1 MVNLISKISKG
12 TRMDQIYLPKVRPP
26 GFAVGDFV
34 EIAPTKRKKRSF
46 YTYNVGYLEPIKSLI
61 KDEIF
66 DYFKEID
73 NVIITSSFLEK
84 GFEFND
90 VDVILINGTKT
101 NKNWEKY
108 FKNKLGINT
117 HFTCLDRKSLMK
129 GLKTDPLFQMM
140 LSKYIAKKRE
150 IFKVKNELNYK
161 LLDLYLLKSKTLLNS
176 FDILTGK
183 EKYNLTRNLIAIR
196 LFLERKR
203 LSKELVDKEIERV
216 LGKSTV
222 NKLKENIIKKSK
234 FLKKFKEVYYQT
246 FNKIMA
252 GLKNES
258 KQK

>member
-12 TRMDQIYLPKVRPP
+12 SRMDQIYLPKVRPP

-34 EIAPTKRKKRSF
+34 EIVPTKRKKRNF

-73 NVIITSSFLEK
+73 NVMITGSFLEK

-101 NKNWEKY
+101 DKNWEKY
-108 FKNKLGINT
+108 FKKKLGINT
-117 HFTCLDRKSLMK
+117 HITCLDRKSLVR

-150 IFKVKNELNYK
+150 IFKVKNEFNYK
-161 LLDLYLLKSKTLLNS
+161 LLDLYLLKSKSLLNS

-183 EKYNLTRNLIAIR
+183 EKYNLTRNLIAIK
-196 LFLERKR
+196 LFLERKI
-203 LSKELVDKEIERV
+203 LNKELVDKEI
-216 LGKSTV
+216 GKVFGEGTV
-222 NKLKENIIKKSK
+222 NKLKENIVEKEK
-234 FLKKFKEVYYQT
+234 FLKKFKEIYKQM
-246 FNKIMA
+246 FEEIMKR
-252 GLKNES
+252 LKSE
-258 KQK
+258 QK